1 MIGKKTTGIESLW
14 NITDSGVD
22 EPIPLSKEIL
32 QEHARL
38 QREYTSAVYRM
49 GSAGKKT
56 PKSLRDNEEVA
67 RANLRAFERRHGL
80 TSADPRI
87 G

>member
-1 MIGKKTTGIESLW
+1 MIGKKMTGIESLW

-22 EPIPLSKEIL
+22 EPVPLPKEIME
-32 QEHARL
+32 EHARL
-38 QREYTSAVYRM
+38 VREYTYTIHRRGNLRRVAKAV
-49 GSAGKKT
+49 
-56 PKSLRDNEEVA
+56 RDAEEVA

-80 TSADPRI
+80 TSTEPQI

>member
-1 MIGKKTTGIESLW
+1 MTGKKMTGIESLW

-22 EPIPLSKEIL
+22 EPIPMSKEVME
-32 QEHARL
+32 EHARL
-38 QREYTSAVYRM
+38 IRDYTSAIYKRGNFKRV
-49 GSAGKKT
+49 SK
-56 PKSLRDNEEVA
+56 PVRDAEEVA

-80 TSADPRI
+80 TSTEPRI